1 MSSIDHSSFPLRVWD
16 SGLVN
21 QVLEKNRLFPRL
33 ALPVHNE
40 PAQSHNASVTSL
52 RPKLSVGTFSGTSKA
67 MTDVYHG
74 IEDR

>member
-21 QVLEKNRLFPRL
+21 QMLEKNRLFPRL
-33 ALPVHNE
+33 TLAVNNE
-40 PAQSHNASVTSL
+40 PAQTRHSPVTTT

-67 MTDVYHG
+67 MTEVYHG